1 VAEEIRLKQQETSLY
16 EVIDLLWRRRTVILV
31 CLAGVLLPIIIANVT
46 LPPVYESQT
55 TIIFEQS
62 REPIASFDVSDAFSR
77 KSYIVN
83 QIEEIKAR
91 TLAEDVA
98 SQLDEQTAA
107 ELLNDSH
114 HELSPRQ
121 RQDLLAQRV
130 KKGITA
136 EPIRDSDVILIKF
149 QGPTPRSSSL
159 VVNLV
164 AQAVRNRSAQVKREQ
179 ALSTRKF
186 IEDQMPAVEASL
198 SRAEEAIKSFK
209 AGNRV
214 VSLSDE
220 AREVM
225 ARLTEIDK
233 LYAAT
238 VTQKIGLEKRLEA
251 IYAKLDYRLET
262 NSGPSRLTA
271 GAVADSLRKRLLDLQ
286 MEATQ
291 LSIKGYPPEHP
302 QIATLNRRID
312 VTKAK
317 LSEELY
323 NITRDNRP
331 EPMPEMSSLLAQI
344 PPLQIELISIEAR
357 ERGIRQFIDSY
368 EASLAKL
375 PYKELELTRLLRAK
389 DVNENIYKMLLEKF
403 EEAKITEAGKIGNV
417 RVIDPA
423 KEPLRPIKPRKALN
437 LLIGLVVGLVL
448 GVGLSFF
455 LDSLDN
461 SVKTA
466 EEIENT
472 YGIPVLGLIPNIQDQ
487 AGRGHRKNGED
498 EIMRISSTLVTKYT
512 PRSPVSEAYRAI
524 RTNIQFSKIDAPLKS
539 LVVTSAAPSEG
550 KSTTAANLAFTTA
563 MAGARTL
570 LIDADLRRPVV
581 HSLFGLEREP
591 GMTNILV
598 ERLPLEQ
605 VIKPSGVENLDIL
618 TCGAIPPNP
627 SELLGSQ
634 RMRALVAQL
643 KGRYDLVIFDSPPAI
658 TVTDTAVLSSQVE
671 GVVMVILSHGTDRRA
686 LARAKNLLTNVGA
699 NILGAIL
706 NRIDLSGIGSSY
718 DYYYHYHYYYYSDE
732 DPKSGKRRRLWDLLM
747 NRKRKE
753 R

>member
-1 VAEEIRLKQQETSLY
+1 MSEEIRLKQQETNLY
-16 EVIDLLWRRRTVILV
+16 EVIDLLWRRRNIIMV
-31 CLAGVLLPIIIANVT
+31 CLAGVLLPIIIANLT

-91 TLAEDVA
+91 TLAEEVA
-98 SQLDEQTAA
+98 SLLDRQTAD
-107 ELLNDSH
+107 ELLK
-114 HELSPRQ
+114 EIPEGISPSQ
-121 RQDLLAQRV
+121 RQELLAQRI

-149 QGPTPRSSSL
+149 QGPSSRSSAL

-164 AQAVRNRSAQVKREQ
+164 AQAVRDRSAQVKREQ

-186 IEDQMPAVEASL
+186 IEDQMPAVEANL
-198 SRAEEAIKSFK
+198 SRAEEAIKAFK
-209 AGNRV
+209 AGNKV

-225 ARLTEIDK
+225 SRLTEIDK
-233 LYAAT
+233 LYAST

-251 IYAKLDYRLET
+251 IYSKLDYRLEA
-262 NSGPSRLTA
+262 NSVPGRLTA
-271 GAVADSLRKRLLDLQ
+271 GAVADSLRKSLLDLQ

-291 LSIKGYPPEHP
+291 LSIKGYGPEHP
-302 QIATLNRRID
+302 QIVTLNRRIEA
-312 VTKAK
+312 TKAK
-317 LSEELY
+317 LTEELY
-323 NITRDNRP
+323 NITRDSRP
-331 EPMPEMSSLLAQI
+331 EPMPEMSSLLSQI

-357 ERGIRQFIDSY
+357 ERGIRQFMDSY
-368 EASLAKL
+368 ENSLSKL

-423 KEPLRPIKPRKALN
+423 KPPLRPIKPRKALN

-472 YGIPVLGLIPNIQDQ
+472 FGIPVLGLIPNIQDQ
-487 AGRGHRKNGED
+487 DARRRKNGGD
-498 EIMRISSTLVTKYT
+498 EISRISSTLVTKYT

-563 MAGARTL
+563 QAGAKTL

-581 HSLFGLEREP
+581 HSLFGLNREP
-591 GMTNILV
+591 GMTNVLV

-627 SELLGSQ
+627 AELLGSQ
-634 RMRALVAQL
+634 RMQDLVVQL

-671 GVVMVILSHGTDRRA
+671 GVVMVVLSHGTDRRA
-686 LARAKNLLTNVGA
+686 LARAKNLLANVNA
-699 NILGAIL
+699 NILGAIF

-732 DPKSGKRRRLWDLLM
+732 GQKVRKGRKLWDLLM
-747 NRKRKE
+747 RRSRRE